1 MGKLDVKD
9 GFVAFRIEP
18 KEADGRPTGW
28 AAYVQRGECGWV
40 GGRLYVEDFRFDPEA
55 KEHTMTV
62 FARDLKLGDVLAL
75 IPDEKATGVG
85 ALDGKLPVTI
95 GAWPNIHFGEG
106 ELRTAPGQSGWFKV
120 KDTEALGAVLESTD
134 PRFKADS
141 LYVEIKKRLVNAFK
155 DFEYDELSLVLTKG
169 DDGKFLGRVNTKGR
183 ARTRERQEFE
193 AVTLN
198 FHDFD
203 ETLRD
208 AILISRGVGA
218 LK

>member
-1 MGKLDVKD
+1 L
-9 GFVAFRIEP
+9 
-18 KEADGRPTGW
+18 

-40 GGRLYVEDFRFDPEA
+40 GGRLYVEDFRFDPQV

-75 IPDEKATGVG
+75 IPDERATGVG

-95 GAWPNIHFGEG
+95 GTWPNIHFGEG

-141 LYVEIKKRLVNAFK
+141 LYVEIKNRLINAFK

-183 ARTRERQEFE
+183 GRTGERQKFE
-193 AVTLN
+193 SVTLN

-203 ETLRD
+203 ETLRSV
-208 AILISRGVGA
+208 ILISREVGA